1 MKIWTAISLCSLAI
15 PVLSGCVSDDYP
27 YGQRPDYSYSRDFY
41 GTPEQRD
48 RARERLAARTKR
60 GVTKLIV
67 ETRPLIWQQ
76 GITAGSAEIPRRQ
89 CFVNTTSE
97 FASYEQFLR
106 RKLHKIEGAR
116 HSPPVSRL
124 NVSSTH

>member
-1 MKIWTAISLCSLAI
+1 MKIWTAISLCSLSI

-48 RARERLAARTKR
+48 RAREAWQREKARRDEIERRDEAAYREA
-60 GVTKLIV
+60 GDH
-67 ETRPLIWQQ
+67 P
-76 GITAGSAEIPRRQ
+76 GSAEIPRRQ
-89 CFVNTTSE
+89 CFADTTSE